1 MRGAGGVG
9 LIAVGIVLLWLAITG
24 RLECVSQFVSC
35 VFGGNTGAIGSTS
48 SVAPVSNTTGNT
60 GNQWQQ
66 IINNIPGIIDFTKGV
81 FSQPPQAT
89 PGISTQGQT
98 I

>member
-9 LIAVGIVLLWLAITG
+9 LVAVGIVLLWLAITG

-35 VFGGNTGAIGSTS
+35 VFGGNTGAIGNAPN
-48 SVAPVSNTTGNT
+48 VAPASNTGNA

-81 FSQPPQAT
+81 LSQPPQQT